1 MYKRQLLLS
10 QVAACQVAGYFPGH
24 KVTDLVQQL
33 WAAVHGYVSL
43 ELLGLN
49 FVDDRDAA
57 FLGFMEALFA
67 GLNAR

>member
-1 MYKRQLLLS
+1 
-10 QVAACQVAGYFPGH
+10 
-24 KVTDLVQQL
+24 
-33 WAAVHGYVSL
+33 VHGYVSL

-67 GLNAR
+67 GLNDPLVR